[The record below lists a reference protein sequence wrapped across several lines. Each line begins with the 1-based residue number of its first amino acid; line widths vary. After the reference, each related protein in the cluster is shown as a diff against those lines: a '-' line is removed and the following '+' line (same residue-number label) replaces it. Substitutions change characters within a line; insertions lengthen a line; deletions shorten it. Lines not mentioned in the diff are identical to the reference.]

1 MKAIADD
8 DWESDED
15 MLLIQEKIQVD
26 KAIRARLRSQI
37 QSLIVN
43 ESETDNSESNASSSD
58 TEMVFQIQFEFID

>member
-43 ESETDNSESNASSSD
+43 ESETDNSESNASFSD